1 MKIKLLIAAFTLGI
15 AIAGST
21 AANAGT
27 RQNYASLDN
36 KTPTALCTVKKDN
49 NTNGSYVTYRSG
61 VGVNAQ
67 VRNTVFKVDY
77 RGKKTK
83 YTPSVTFSKGTRY
96 WMGSY
101 TSLPSLKKGDQIE
114 LVAGTRETSD
124 TIFYTCLLYTSPSP
138 RD

>member
-1 MKIKLLIAAFTLGI
+1 MKIKALIAAFTLGI

-49 NTNGSYVTYRSG
+49 NTNGSYVTYRTG

-67 VRNTVFKVDY
+67 VQNTVFKVDY

-124 TIFYTCLLYTSPSP
+124 TIFYTWEYN
-138 RD
+138 

>member
-1 MKIKLLIAAFTLGI
+1 MKIKALIAAFTPGI

-49 NTNGSYVTYRSG
+49 NTNGSYVTYRTG

-67 VRNTVFKVDY
+67 VSNTIFQVGRDGG
-77 RGKKTK
+77 RTK
-83 YTPSVTFSKGTRY
+83 YTPSVKISKGTRY

-101 TSLPSLKKGDQIE
+101 TSLPSLKKGDLIE

-124 TIFYTCLLYTSPSP
+124 TIFYTWEYN
-138 RD
+138 

>member
-1 MKIKLLIAAFTLGI
+1 MKIKALIAAFTLGI

-27 RQNYASLDN
+27 RQNYASLSN
-36 KTPTALCTVKKDN
+36 KSPTALCTVTKDN

-67 VRNTVFKVDY
+67 VRSTIFKVITS
-77 RGKKTK
+77 RKKIK
-83 YTPSVTFSKGTRY
+83 YTPSVAFSKGTRY
-96 WMGSY
+96 WMGSFID
-101 TSLPSLKKGDQIE
+101 LQSLKKGDKIE

-124 TIFYTCLLYTSPSP
+124 TIFYTWEYN
-138 RD
+138 

>member
-36 KTPTALCTVKKDN
+36 KTLTALCMVTKDN
-49 NTNGSYVTYRSG
+49 DTNGSYVTYRSG

-67 VRNTVFKVDY
+67 VRNTVFKCVSASK
-77 RGKKTK
+77 RVR
-83 YTPSVTFSKGTRY
+83 YTPSVTFPKGTRY
-96 WMGSY
+96 WMGSL

-124 TIFYTCLLYTSPSP
+124 TIFYTWEYN
-138 RD
+138 